1 MEGSLG
7 ASLLLGRF
15 YLVLKKGSETDD
27 RRQCMT
33 ENRVIHT
40 DSRLKILG
48 GGDMVAYRQ
57 YSTDFSRNEM
67 KARKWREKDGREFVG
82 KRGTRK

>member
-1 MEGSLG
+1 
-7 ASLLLGRF
+7 
-15 YLVLKKGSETDD
+15 
-27 RRQCMT
+27 
-33 ENRVIHT
+33 
-40 DSRLKILG
+40 
-48 GGDMVAYRQ
+48 MVAYRQ